1 MNTPHERARDIEALT
16 FIFVPSPPHAASGPG
31 RSARAIRRLA
41 RMASPPVGAGV
52 TLGIV
57 LLASLVHFLRH
68 S

>member
-1 MNTPHERARDIEALT
+1 VNTQHERARDIEALT
-16 FIFVPSPPHAASGPG
+16 FIFVPAPPHSVSAPG
-31 RSARAIRRLA
+31 RAARAPRRLA
-41 RMASPPVGAGV
+41 PMASPPVAAGV

>member
-1 MNTPHERARDIEALT
+1 
-16 FIFVPSPPHAASGPG
+16 
-31 RSARAIRRLA
+31 
-41 RMASPPVGAGV
+41 MASPPVAAGV

>member
-1 MNTPHERARDIEALT
+1 VNTPDERARDIEALT
-16 FIFVPSPPHAASGPG
+16 FIFVPAPPQAAGAPG
-31 RSARAIRRLA
+31 RPARAIRRLA
-41 RMASPPVGAGV
+41 HRASPPVAAGV